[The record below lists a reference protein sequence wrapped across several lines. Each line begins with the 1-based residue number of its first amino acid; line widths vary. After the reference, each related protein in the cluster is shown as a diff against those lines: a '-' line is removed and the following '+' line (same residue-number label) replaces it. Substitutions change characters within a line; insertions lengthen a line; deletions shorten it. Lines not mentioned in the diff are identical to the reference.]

1 MISGRAKVASS
12 RIKRIGFISTRIA
25 GTDGVSLEIQKW
37 AAVLKRLGYESFFI
51 AGELEEEGKHA
62 CRIREAAFTHPEIRK
77 IQEQCFGRQSRHR
90 ELSKTINGSLVR
102 IKDHLYRCQKK
113 LKLDLWIAENC
124 LALPMHIPLGL
135 ALTEFLAETS
145 LPCIAH
151 HHDFYWERERF
162 ATTAVSDYLHT
173 AFPPNL
179 PSITH
184 VVINSVA
191 SAQFSYRLGLS
202 PTLIPNVMDFEN
214 PPPNPDKFARGFRR
228 DIGVRDDQWL
238 ILQPTR
244 VVRRKMIEHAIELVR
259 RLNDPR
265 VQLVVTHGLHD
276 EGDAYVDYVHNF
288 AKMLDVPVKF
298 VHDWVG
304 ERRQT
309 HASKMGHK
317 QYTLADVYH
326 HADLVTYPSE
336 YEGFGN
342 AFLETV
348 YYRKP
353 AMCNRYSIYRTDI
366 EPKGF
371 EAITM
376 DGFVTDDTVEKARA
390 VLEDQSLRRR
400 IVERNYELGRRFFSY
415 TVLERKLQALLTDI
429 VGVSR

>member
-1 MISGRAKVASS
+1 MPS
-12 RIKRIGFISTRIA
+12 RIKRIGFLSTRIA
-25 GTDGVSLEIQKW
+25 GTDGVSLETHKW
-37 AAVLKRLGYESFFI
+37 AAALKRLGYECFFI
-51 AGELEEEGKHA
+51 AGELEKEGKHTF
-62 CRIREAAFTHPEIRK
+62 RIREAAFSHPEIQK
-77 IQEQCFGRQSRHR
+77 IQRQCFGKQSRHR
-90 ELSKTINGSLVR
+90 ALSKAIDDSLVR
-102 IKDHLYRCQKK
+102 IKDHLYLCQRK

-135 ALTEFLAETS
+135 ALTEFLAEAS

-162 ATTAVSDYLHT
+162 ATTAVSDYLHA
-173 AFPPNL
+173 AFPPKL
-179 PSITH
+179 PSVTH

-191 SAQFSYRLGLS
+191 GAQLSYRLGFS

-214 PPPNPDKFARGFRR
+214 SPPKPDKFAQGFRG
-228 DIGVRDDQWL
+228 DIGVGDDQWL

-244 VVRRKMIEHAIELVR
+244 VVRRKMIEHTIEFVR
-259 RLNDPR
+259 RLDDPR
-265 VQLVVTHGLHD
+265 AQLVITHGVHD
-276 EGDAYVDYVHNF
+276 EGDAYLHYIRHF

-304 ERRQT
+304 DRRLSRAPGT
-309 HASKMGHK
+309 GHK

-342 AFLETV
+342 AFLEAV

-353 AMCNRYSIYRTDI
+353 VMCNRYSIYRTDI

-371 EAITM
+371 EAIMM
-376 DGFVTDDTVEKARA
+376 DGFVTDATVKRARA
-390 VLEDQSLRRR
+390 VLEDRSLRRT
-400 IVERNYELGRRFFSY
+400 IVEHNYTLGRRFFSY
-415 TVLERKLQALLTDI
+415 AVLERKLEVLLAEI
-429 VGVSR
+429 IGVPQ